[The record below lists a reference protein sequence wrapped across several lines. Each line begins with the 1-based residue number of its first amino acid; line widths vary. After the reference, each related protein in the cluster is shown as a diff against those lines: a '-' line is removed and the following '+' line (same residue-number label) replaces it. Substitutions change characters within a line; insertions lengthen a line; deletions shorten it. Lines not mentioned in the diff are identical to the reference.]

1 MAKKKETKKD
11 ILESPEALQEK
22 FEAAENWIEEHSR
35 LLLGIGAVVV
45 LAVAGFFGYKYYL
58 NNRDDEAQRQM
69 FQAVYYFES
78 DSLDLALN
86 GDGNNLG
93 FVDIADEYGNTNAGN
108 LANFYAGA
116 AYLKQGKYQLAR
128 LYLEDFKAND
138 LLVQARAYSL
148 IGDTYMEE
156 ENYEQAV
163 NYYRKAASYKPN
175 KYYTPTYLM
184 KEALACEK
192 LNDTA
197 GAKKAYQTIIDN
209 YWESAEFQNARKFIA
224 RLNGNS

>member
-45 LAVAGFFGYKYYL
+45 LAVAGYFGYKYYI

-69 FQAVYYFES
+69 FQAVYYFEQ

-108 LANFYAGA
+108 LANSYAGA

-128 LYLEDFKAND
+128 LYLEDFKADD

-148 IGDTYMEE
+148 IGDTYMAE

>member
-1 MAKKKETKKD
+1 
-11 ILESPEALQEK
+11 
-22 FEAAENWIEEHSR
+22 
-35 LLLGIGAVVV
+35 
-45 LAVAGFFGYKYYL
+45 
-58 NNRDDEAQRQM
+58 
-69 FQAVYYFES
+69 VYYFES

-93 FVDIADEYGNTNAGN
+93 FVDIATEYSNTNAGN

-116 AYLKQGKYQLAR
+116 AYLKQGRYEAAR
-128 LYLEDFKAND
+128 LYLEDFKAKD

-148 IGDTYMEE
+148 IGDSYMEE